1 MKQGKHILGKPVIS
15 VSSGSRIGTVDDL
28 YLGSSLERVAAL
40 YMGTEGG
47 LFNRTARMIPFER
60 VVRLGEDTILV
71 EADDVIQ
78 DEKQMAQVSLWTR
91 LSKLQGRQVD
101 TTGGTRIGAVDD
113 VLIGEEGKV
122 LGFSLG
128 RIEVKGPI
136 AQKQAVAIDTITDL
150 GQEDETMTIDLERAE
165 RQELTLG

>member
-1 MKQGKHILGKPVIS
+1 MKLGKEILGKPVIS
-15 VSSGSRIGTVDDL
+15 VSTGSRLGTVDDL

-47 LFNRTARMIPFER
+47 MFNRTARMIPFER
-60 VVRLGEDTILV
+60 VVRMGEDAVLV
-71 EADDVIQ
+71 EGDDVIQ
-78 DEKQMAQVSLWTR
+78 DEKQLAQVSLWTR

-113 VLIGEEGKV
+113 VVMGEDGKT

-136 AQKQAVAIDTITDL
+136 AQKRVVAVDTITDL
-150 GQEDETMTIDLERAE
+150 GHEDETMTIDLERAE
-165 RQELTLG
+165 QQELTLG